1 VHNTQTVSS
10 NITQLQPVATAAT
23 HKLSHQ
29 LSVHESSQRHGRI
42 DPVGIVTCQITSRSD
57 SLHSVPVV
65 VYTVSLTDMAG
76 YGHDLTEVNT
86 GKYYTVLSECE
97 GIVSIM

>member
-1 VHNTQTVSS
+1 MSS

-42 DPVGIVTCQITSRSD
+42 DPVSTVRCQTTSRSD
-57 SLHSVPVV
+57 SLHSVPLAVP
-65 VYTVSLTDMAG
+65 TVSLTVKTG
-76 YGHDLTEVNT
+76 YGHELTELNT
-86 GKYYTVLSECE
+86 GKYYTVLSEGE
-97 GIVSIM
+97 GIVSVL